1 MQPNPNENQMKEQ
14 QYKDT
19 LRKLIQEYSQFA
31 SDILEQEQN
40 NQKAWIES
48 QFKITQSMNIVFE
61 CCVSRQKVKV
71 PVSFTQCIN
80 NKKHFDDY
88 FDLEQLIVYLDIL
101 KDKEKTQVICPS
113 CKEKIKIPK
122 SANTIDVLKE
132 ILRPHIFIYNLRKQV
147 GIYPKD
153 IIYYHKQKLIIPF
166 YKGKYQTYFNSHY
179 HAEDFGIEPILLQQP
194 REENQFISIS
204 KKLKDYTGCD
214 FVNVC
219 LISQVRVNIPVRG
232 TKCVHYE
239 SYDLIALHK
248 HLFESESKMMNCTM
262 EGCQSVFDLRSP
274 ESFQIDFQLLQAGR
288 EGLSFSINFTYLPN
302 IQKLSEMLY
311 NRQRDD
317 IIISYKEVKS
327 LEGNLEYLNKIY
339 EIAESIFVNNEN
351 NKKQTESFFKLQN
364 TQLPNNE
371 DLLVICP
378 ITNYGIELPARC
390 RNCKG
395 FKVTDLRYLACILN
409 QVKNEKDVEGV
420 KKVQKECP
428 LCNSP
433 FSDKVK
439 PPLKFIDQIYID
451 VKMMKF
457 FLQNPFYSR
466 TVKGY
471 KQFLNY
477 QQNIDGQGQVKGQQ
491 INIQES
497 KPWEYTKSI
506 FMYKFSLLCILTE
519 KRIKIPVRCTKCT
532 NHYDCFDKESLEE
545 YQMKKGNLEEICCPR
560 CGQKIESISNLFV
573 DSDLYQILQN
583 QAGDI
588 QSSNYAYIHAIAKK
602 LTPI

>member
-1 MQPNPNENQMKEQ
+1 MQANQVVEPKMDQ
-14 QYKDT
+14 QQFKDI
-19 LRKLIQEYSQFA
+19 LRNLIQEFSQFA
-31 SDILEQEQN
+31 SDRLEQEQN

-88 FDLEQLIVYLDIL
+88 FDLEQLIVYINIVNN
-101 KDKEKTQVICPS
+101 KQAKVICPS
-113 CKEKIKIPK
+113 CKDQIKIPK
-122 SANTIDVLKE
+122 LANTIDILKE

-166 YKGKYQTYFNSHY
+166 YKGKYQTYFNQHY
-179 HAEDFGIEPILLQQP
+179 HEENFGIEPILLQQP
-194 REENQFISIS
+194 REENQFIAIS
-204 KKLKDYTGCD
+204 KKLNDYTGCD

-248 HLFESESKMMNCTM
+248 HLFESESKTMNCIM
-262 EGCQSVFDLRSP
+262 YGCQSVFDLKSP
-274 ESFQIDFQLLQAGR
+274 ESIQIDFQLLQAGR
-288 EGLSFSINFTYLPN
+288 EGLSFSINFTYIPN

-311 NRQRDD
+311 HRQRDD
-317 IIISYKEVKS
+317 IILSYKVGKS
-327 LEGNLEYLNKIY
+327 LEANLEYLNKIY

-351 NKKQTESFFKLQN
+351 NKKQTESFLKLQN
-364 TQLPNNE
+364 TKIPNLD

-390 RNCKG
+390 RNCIG
-395 FKVTDLRYLACILN
+395 LKVTDLRYLACILN

-433 FSDKVK
+433 FSATVK

-457 FLQNPFYSR
+457 FLQNPFYQR
-466 TVKGY
+466 TVQAY
-471 KQFLNY
+471 QQFLKQ
-477 QQNIDGQGQVKGQQ
+477 QQNGDGQGYVHIKK

-497 KPWEYTKSI
+497 KCWGVAI
-506 FMYKFSLLCILTE
+506 NMYKLNLKCILTSNQ
-519 KRIKIPVRCTKCT
+519 IKVPVRCTKCI

-545 YQMKKGNLEEICCPR
+545 YQMKVGNLEQICCPK
-560 CGQKIESISNLFV
+560 CGQKFESISNFYI
-573 DSDLYQILQN
+573 DSDLHYIFQKHPD
-583 QAGDI
+583 GI
-588 QSSNYAYIHAIAKK
+588 QSKNSAYIDITSKK
-602 LTPI
+602 LTLV